1 MECDLY
7 VGKVVDEPDTWVLG
21 TIKRVNTKFAVIQQR
36 CEYPFAK
43 CCGVGDFEVYTDSLI
58 KVPIGEIEIERTSLS
73 KQLDE
78 MTDMYIQV
86 CKAFGVEIMQ
96 LKKELSVYVKAL
108 QLACEALSDAKD
120 MFFSIK
126 QDQLG
131 HWIDDGE
138 SYYLTK
144 AKGEIENDS

>member
-36 CEYPFAK
+36 YEYPFAK

-58 KVPIGEIEIERTSLS
+58 KVPTGEIEEERTSLR

-78 MTDMYIQV
+78 MTDIYIQV

-96 LKKELSVYVKAL
+96 LKKEIAIKGKAY
-108 QLACEALSDAKD
+108 QKACEILRDVNYKYYNTDCDFEQVFLDEAK
-120 MFFSIK
+120 
-126 QDQLG
+126 
-131 HWIDDGE
+131 E
-138 SYYLTK
+138 
-144 AKGEIENDS
+144 EIENDS